1 MEKIPSIYIPT
12 VEKIQTISIPLPT
25 ADVPSYVPLVVPPSD
40 LREPEGTQPVTK
52 ETTEQ
57 PAPSINIPMV
67 DINVPLPT
75 TEVVVAASYAA
86 VSAVAVTTFAQPF
99 FDTIKKK
106 LQKFIQGKVVS
117 VTENVV
123 PVPVISAEG
132 VTFVPFQVFTSA
144 PKICFCST
152 SVTV

>member
-1 MEKIPSIYIPT
+1 MEIPIIVIPT
-12 VEKIQTISIPLPT
+12 PQKVKTISLPLPT

-40 LREPEGTQPVTK
+40 LKEPEGTQPEAT

-57 PAPSINIPMV
+57 PAPSINIPM
-67 DINVPLPT
+67 INIDVPLPT

-106 LQKFIQGKVVS
+106 LQKFIQGKVDKWKKKKSLKGNPEVL
-117 VTENVV
+117 
-123 PVPVISAEG
+123 
-132 VTFVPFQVFTSA
+132 Q
-144 PKICFCST
+144 KK
-152 SVTV
+152 

>member
-1 MEKIPSIYIPT
+1 MDVPTIVLPDAIPL
-12 VEKIQTISIPLPT
+12 KTISIPLPT

-40 LREPEGTQPVTK
+40 LREPEGTEPEAT

-57 PAPSINIPMV
+57 PAPSINIPM
-67 DINVPLPT
+67 INIDVPLPT

-106 LQKFIQGKVVS
+106 LQKFIQGKVDKWKKKKS
-117 VTENVV
+117 SKDNQGA
-123 PVPVISAEG
+123 S
-132 VTFVPFQVFTSA
+132 QKS
-144 PKICFCST
+144 
-152 SVTV
+152 

>member
-1 MEKIPSIYIPT
+1 MTELVPSIQLPNAVIIKT
-12 VEKIQTISIPLPT
+12 VEIPLPT

-40 LREPEGTQPVTK
+40 LREPEGTEPEAT

-57 PAPSINIPMV
+57 PAPSINIPM
-67 DINVPLPT
+67 INIDVPLPT

-106 LQKFIQGKVVS
+106 LQKFIQGKIDKWKKKKSLKDSQEVS
-117 VTENVV
+117 
-123 PVPVISAEG
+123 
-132 VTFVPFQVFTSA
+132 Q
-144 PKICFCST
+144 KR
-152 SVTV
+152 

>member
-1 MEKIPSIYIPT
+1 MEIPT
-12 VEKIQTISIPLPT
+12 ILLPSPKRIETISIPLPT

-40 LREPEGTQPVTK
+40 LREPDGTQAETT

-106 LQKFIQGKVVS
+106 LQKFIQGKVDKWKKKKSSKDNPKVS
-117 VTENVV
+117 
-123 PVPVISAEG
+123 
-132 VTFVPFQVFTSA
+132 
-144 PKICFCST
+144 
-152 SVTV
+152 

>member
-1 MEKIPSIYIPT
+1 MTELLPNIKLPPAQQY
-12 VEKIQTISIPLPT
+12 QTISIPLPT

-40 LREPEGTQPVTK
+40 LKEPEGTQPEAT

-57 PAPSINIPMV
+57 AAPSINIPM
-67 DINVPLPT
+67 INIDVPLPT

-106 LQKFIQGKVVS
+106 IQKFIQGK
-117 VTENVV
+117 
-123 PVPVISAEG
+123 ID
-132 VTFVPFQVFTSA
+132 
-144 PKICFCST
+144 KWKKRKKD
-152 SVTV
+152 

>member
-106 LQKFIQGKVVS
+106 LQKFIQGKVDKWKKKKSLKDNQKVS
-117 VTENVV
+117 
-123 PVPVISAEG
+123 
-132 VTFVPFQVFTSA
+132 
-144 PKICFCST
+144 
-152 SVTV
+152 